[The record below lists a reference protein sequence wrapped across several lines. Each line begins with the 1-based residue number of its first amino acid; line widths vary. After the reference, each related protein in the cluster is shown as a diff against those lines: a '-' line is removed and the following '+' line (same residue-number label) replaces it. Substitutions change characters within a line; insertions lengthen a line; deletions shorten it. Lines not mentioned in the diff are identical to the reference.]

1 MQNQIEDGGES
12 SAGGYND
19 DRESVVNPPIEQTA

>member
-1 MQNQIEDGGES
+1 MQNQIGDGES

-19 DRESVVNPPIEQTA
+19 DRESVSSAPVEQTA